1 MDSLLRFNDI
11 QTKLETFFYFVGI
24 EMMST
29 VTIILNNK
37 RNLQKEKRTIRTLI
51 DRMKLIELQQFF

>member
-29 VTIILNNK
+29 VTIVLNNK